1 MTLGDLENKIKEIKD
16 NLKEEFNW
24 TEEGLQEV
32 EVYVNVQ
39 DEEGGIS
46 AVLKDV
52 EIDAPPLTF
61 FLVGQLANPKYRIS
75 LEDVNED

>member
-1 MTLGDLENKIKEIKD
+1 MTLGDLENKIKEIK
-16 NLKEEFNW
+16 NTLKEEFNW
-24 TEEGLQEV
+24 TEEGLQKV

-61 FLVGQLANPKYRIS
+61 YLVGQLANPKHRIV
-75 LEDVNED
+75 LEDVED

>member
-1 MTLGDLENKIKEIKD
+1 MTLGDLENKIKKIKD
-16 NLKEEFNW
+16 NLKEDFNW
-24 TEEGLQEV
+24 TEEGLQKV
-32 EVYVNVQ
+32 EVRACVQ

-61 FLVGQLANPKYRIS
+61 YLVGQLANPKHRIT
-75 LEDVNED
+75 LEDVED

>member
-16 NLKEEFNW
+16 NLKEDFNW
-24 TEEGLQEV
+24 TEEGLQKV
-32 EVYVNVQ
+32 EVRVCVQ

-61 FLVGQLANPKYRIS
+61 YLVGQLVNPKHRIV
-75 LEDVNED
+75 LEDVED